1 MSELSSLAKKS
12 KIVWLT
18 DEDREGEAISWHLLH
33 ALKLKEENTKRI
45 TFNEITKNAVL
56 KAVENPRD
64 IDENLVNSQQARRIL
79 DRLVGYE
86 LSPVLWRKVNP
97 IYLQAGFNR

>member
-1 MSELSSLAKKS
+1 MVSELSSLAKKS
-12 KIVWLT
+12 KIVWLAT

-64 IDENLVNSQQARRIL
+64 IDENLVNSQQARRFL

-86 LSPVLWRKVNP
+86 LSPVCGESKT
-97 IYLQAGFNR
+97 